1 MLYIPLFLLYSVKF
15 IRPKITP
22 ITFRPFVAL
31 HGGFVA
37 DATTGAGRS
46 DTYCVTTRSV
56 DAAQHIPDSRPPRA
70 NTTARVRARCRR
82 AARSERERESKPS
95 EKEFGC
101 QVKFPGE
108 RSIERAHACVRA
120 PAPAMPAKPRPAHIS
135 WHASHINYHAATRSS
150 FLRVMIWSCHPSS
163 HTPSA

>member
-1 MLYIPLFLLYSVKF
+1 MLYIPFFLLYSVKF

-56 DAAQHIPDSRPPRA
+56 DAAQHITDSLPARA

-82 AARSERERESKPS
+82 AARSERERERASRQKRNS
-95 EKEFGC
+95 AARLNF
-101 QVKFPGE
+101 QE
-108 RSIERAHACVRA
+108 RDRSNARMRACVLPRRPSQPSPARLIFLGMPPILTTTPRREA
-120 PAPAMPAKPRPAHIS
+120 PFYVS
-135 WHASHINYHAATRSS
+135 
-150 FLRVMIWSCHPSS
+150 
-163 HTPSA
+163 